1 VHAAN
6 ASAQLLRL
14 NWPVR
19 AGVVEAKLRELDRAV
34 KANQPRLPAGN
45 PGGGQWTSG
54 GGGGVG
60 SRVAQNFPRGGRST
74 NREIWKSQR
83 LLKQLG

>member
-1 VHAAN
+1 VHAAD

-34 KANQPRLPAGN
+34 KAGFDSN
-45 PGGGQWTSG
+45 
-54 GGGGVG
+54 
-60 SRVAQNFPRGGRST
+60 
-74 NREIWKSQR
+74 
-83 LLKQLG
+83 